1 MNKNLIGFVLVKD
14 SFKTVHFQEKVD
26 SGITFRDPAKVNKN
40 ILHTFFPQVFF
51 LNSAFFFSGQKS
63 SNITFHDQ
71 ARNSIIFLNFWPQK
85 NFQRCVCHH
94 SQDLDALHPPCFCVR
109 YIKGATIFCDRL
121 GLNIRACVR
130 YANIT

>member
-51 LNSAFFFSGQKS
+51 STLHFFFPDKKVP
-63 SNITFHDQ
+63 T
-71 ARNSIIFLNFWPQK
+71 
-85 NFQRCVCHH
+85 
-94 SQDLDALHPPCFCVR
+94 
-109 YIKGATIFCDRL
+109 
-121 GLNIRACVR
+121 
-130 YANIT
+130 